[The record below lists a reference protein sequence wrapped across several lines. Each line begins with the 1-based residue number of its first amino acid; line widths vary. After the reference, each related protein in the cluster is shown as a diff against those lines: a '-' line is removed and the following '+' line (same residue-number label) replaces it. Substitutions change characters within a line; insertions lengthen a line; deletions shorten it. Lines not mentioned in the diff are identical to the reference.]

1 MFSNK
6 LVVGTWGKGLSKILQ
21 VEADMTLGKAEKII
35 RQQEVI
41 KEQYL
46 TKVKNILSLKMWAK
60 GPPQSHHTLNEKL
73 PMQL

>member
-46 TKVKNILSLKMWAK
+46 TKVKNILSLKM
-60 GPPQSHHTLNEKL
+60 
-73 PMQL
+73 